1 MRWSAKFIQIL
12 NFPFPVPFE
21 DSLPRSRG
29 ISLNKSFPISG
40 SRAFFSFSNI
50 PSYVLGGG
58 RESDLSYLLT
68 GVAATG
74 NDGHTANFHDCRNI
88 LVSMESVKHV
98 VKIEYVHF
106 IVKVPVAARF
116 GGWFVEVRN
125 SRDRS
130 VRFFAWAGRGFRASV
145 ICVLIRDWVSYRL
158 VATSLVWEY
167 FPIGTRRWGFRT
179 KQ

>member
-1 MRWSAKFIQIL
+1 MDFLLLLGR
-12 NFPFPVPFE
+12 FP
-21 DSLPRSRG
+21 S
-29 ISLNKSFPISG
+29 KSFPILVCDTRGRKRVG
-40 SRAFFSFSNI
+40 S
-50 PSYVLGGG
+50 
-58 RESDLSYLLT
+58 SYLLT

-88 LVSMESVKHV
+88 FVSMESVKDV
-98 VKIEYVHF
+98 VEIEYVHF

-145 ICVLIRDWVSYRL
+145 ICVLVHDWVTYRL
-158 VATSLVWEY
+158 AATSPFWEY
-167 FPIGTRRWGFRT
+167 FSIGTGCWGLGAKDNPAVAHPLLGLT
-179 KQ
+179 APQTAK

>member
-1 MRWSAKFIQIL
+1 
-12 NFPFPVPFE
+12 
-21 DSLPRSRG
+21 
-29 ISLNKSFPISG
+29 
-40 SRAFFSFSNI
+40 
-50 PSYVLGGG
+50 VLGGG

-88 LVSMESVKHV
+88 LVSIESVKQFV
-98 VKIEYVHF
+98 EIEYVHF

-130 VRFFAWAGRGFRASV
+130 VRFFAWAGRRVQGK
-145 ICVLIRDWVSYRL
+145 RDL
-158 VATSLVWEY
+158 CAD
-167 FPIGTRRWGFRT
+167 P
-179 KQ
+179 